1 MFLLF
6 LLALLVGLPTPS
18 IAQTT
23 YQVPAPELARLV
35 DVPPTPGLLLS
46 PDRTFFLVTQQP
58 DLPSI
63 EELAQPELRLAGLRI
78 NPRIGGPSRAN
89 ALTGLG
95 IMAATG
101 GEVLPITGLPANP
114 KLRNLAWNADGSMVA
129 FTHDAEDRI
138 VLYVLD
144 TRTREAR
151 PLSLPPLANV
161 LGNPITWM
169 TDLNTLLVR
178 VRPNTPPALP
188 TANAAPVGP
197 VIQEN
202 ERGAAP
208 ARTFQDLLTS
218 PADEQTFDHYAT
230 SRLYR
235 VDVRTGASVN
245 LLSDRVLASAM
256 PSPDDRY
263 VIVTA
268 VTRPYSYLVPVAR
281 FARTIEV
288 IDAQTGVMVHTVAR
302 LPVQENVP
310 TGFGSTT
317 TGPRNVMWRADAPS
331 TLVWVEAQDGGNGR
345 VQMEIRDHVLALTAP
360 FSGTPVVMSQ
370 LPYRF
375 AGIQWHSDDLALITE
390 SWMATRQVRTW
401 IVAPSQLSREKTLL
415 FDYSSEDGY
424 NLPGNPVM
432 RTNAAGYGVLH
443 LHEGNL
449 LLTGTGASPEGDRP
463 FLRRFNLET
472 REMVELF
479 RSAAPYYEAVTAVLD
494 DVGRRFVTLRE
505 SQTEVPNFFVRDLGS
520 ESLEPLTNF
529 PHPYPELRDLSR
541 ELITYTREDGVALSA
556 TLYLPLG
563 YDAQRAGPLP
573 TLVWAYPREFKSV
586 DAAGQIS
593 GSPHRFA
600 RVSYWGPVPY
610 VLRGY
615 AILDNAAIPILG
627 EGDEE
632 PNDTFVEQLVAG
644 AEAAIQEGVRRGVVD
659 ASRVAVGGHSYGAF
673 MTANLLAHS
682 RLFRAGIARSGAYN
696 RTLTPFGFQFE
707 ERTYWE
713 APDVYN
719 RMSPFQNAH
728 LIEAPM
734 LLIHGEADNNAG
746 TFPIQSERLYN
757 ALRGLG
763 TPSRLVMLPHE
774 SHGYVARESLLHMVW
789 ETDRWLE
796 RHVKPVVSSPESR

>member
-1 MFLLF
+1 MLILF
-6 LLALLVGLPTPS
+6 LALLVACVSPA

-35 DVPPTPGLLLS
+35 DVPPTPGLSLS

-63 EELAQPELRLAGLRI
+63 EELAQPELRLAGIRI
-78 NPRIGGPSRAN
+78 NPRIAGPSRAN

-95 IMAATG
+95 IMPVTG
-101 GEVLPITGLPANP
+101 GDVLPVTGLPANP
-114 KLRNLAWNADGSMVA
+114 KLRNLTWNADGSKVA
-129 FTHDAEDRI
+129 FTHDAADRI
-138 VLYVLD
+138 ELYVLD
-144 TRTREAR
+144 TRTRVAR
-151 PLSLPPLANV
+151 QIAMPPLANV

-169 TDLNTLLVR
+169 TDANTLLVR
-178 VRPNTPPALP
+178 VRPTIPPALP
-188 TANAAPVGP
+188 APNAAPAGP

-245 LLSDRVLASAM
+245 LLSDRIIAGAM

-263 VIVTA
+263 VIVTT

-288 IDAQTGVMVHTVAR
+288 IDAQTGVLLHTVAR

-331 TLVWVEAQDGGNGR
+331 TLVWVEAQDDGNGR
-345 VQMEIRDHVLALTAP
+345 VQADIRDHVLALSAP
-360 FSGTPVVMSQ
+360 FNGAPVVMAQ
-370 LPYRF
+370 LAYRF
-375 AGIQWHSDDLALITE
+375 GGIQWHSDELALITE

-401 IVAPSQLSREKTLL
+401 TFAPSQPSREKSLL

-432 RTNAAGYGVLH
+432 RTNAAGYSVLH
-443 LHEGNL
+443 VHEGSI

-463 FLRRFNLET
+463 YLRRFNLQSRET
-472 REMVELF
+472 TELF
-479 RSAAPYYEAVTAVLD
+479 RSQAPYYEAVTAVLD
-494 DVGRRFVTLRE
+494 DAGQRFVTLRE
-505 SQTEVPNFFVRDLGS
+505 SQTEVPNFFVRDLDRGA
-520 ESLEPLTNF
+520 LDPLTAF
-529 PHPYPELRDLSR
+529 PHPYPELSTLSR
-541 ELITYTREDGVALSA
+541 ELITYTREDGVPLSA

-563 YDAQRAGPLP
+563 YDAQRDGPLP
-573 TLVWAYPREFKSV
+573 TLVWAYPREFKSA

-600 RVSYWGPVPY
+600 RISYWGPVPY

-615 AILDNAAIPILG
+615 AIMDNAAIPILG

-728 LIEAPM
+728 LIQAP
-734 LLIHGEADNNAG
+734 LLMIHGEADNNAG

-774 SHGYVARESLLHMVW
+774 SHGYVARESLLHMLW

-796 RHVKPVVSSPESR
+796 RHVKPVRQDP